1 MRRSADSAVECFTV
15 LDLAEVN
22 VTLKNTEILRSMLS
36 GEKDLL
42 MAGGAVEMLLVS
54 LNRPLPPL
62 RTHPPLLLAS
72 LLLFSF
78 CGDGSYQYSIWT
90 AGSKPIFV

>member
-1 MRRSADSAVECFTV
+1 
-15 LDLAEVN
+15 
-22 VTLKNTEILRSMLS
+22 
-36 GEKDLL
+36 

>member
-1 MRRSADSAVECFTV
+1 M
-15 LDLAEVN
+15 
-22 VTLKNTEILRSMLS
+22 LRFL
-36 GEKDLL
+36 GRCCLGKVDLL